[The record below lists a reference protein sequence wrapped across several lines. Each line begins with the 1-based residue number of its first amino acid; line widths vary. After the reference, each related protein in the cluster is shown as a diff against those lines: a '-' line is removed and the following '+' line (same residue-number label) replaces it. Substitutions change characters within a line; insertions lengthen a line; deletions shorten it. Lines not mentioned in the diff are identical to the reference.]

1 MIMEELLKELLDYVQ
16 FPEKGKV
23 DTFSYQNENVRAE
36 YTAKED
42 EIVLKLNKV
51 KPSFYDYLDSI
62 EDDLFQEVCTEFS
75 KKVPFSLKDFDEM
88 IKAGDAE
95 EEQEL
100 FEETVR
106 EVAKKRIE
114 NLKKYVG

>member
-1 MIMEELLKELLDYVQ
+1 MEELIKELLDYVQ
-16 FPEKGKV
+16 FPEKGQV
-23 DTFSYQNENVRAE
+23 DTFNYQSGNIQAE

-42 EIVLKLNKV
+42 EIVLKLKKV